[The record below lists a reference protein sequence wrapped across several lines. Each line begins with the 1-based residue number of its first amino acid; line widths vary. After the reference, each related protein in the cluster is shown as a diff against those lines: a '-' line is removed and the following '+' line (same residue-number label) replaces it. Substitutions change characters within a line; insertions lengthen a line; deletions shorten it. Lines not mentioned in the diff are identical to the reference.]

1 MFSQKDRAGEKL
13 SGGSTRAHTHTHD
26 SEEGGERERDF
37 DYWGSPRIAVL
48 HSHARAQTHT
58 AVGEG
63 VL

>member
-13 SGGSTRAHTHTHD
+13 SGGSMRARTHMAVE
-26 SEEGGERERDF
+26 SRERDF

-58 AVGEG
+58 HTHMAVGEG